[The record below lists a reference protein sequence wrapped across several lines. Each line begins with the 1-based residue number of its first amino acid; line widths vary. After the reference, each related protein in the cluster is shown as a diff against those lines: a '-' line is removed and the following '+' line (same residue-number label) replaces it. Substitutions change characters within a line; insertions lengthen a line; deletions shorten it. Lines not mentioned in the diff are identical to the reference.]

1 MAGVVVAAATAPG
14 RAALAVLR
22 LTGDGLDAVLS
33 VVVATRA
40 GGPLPD
46 RAPRRVWLRDADGP
60 IDDGVGVLY
69 RGPRSYTGEDLAEI
83 TLHGNPLLVERA
95 VQAFVVAGA
104 RLAGPGEF
112 TRRAVVHGRMGLVA
126 AEGVDQLIRARSPAG
141 LAVARAGL
149 DGRTE
154 AAVAPHRERLLDA
167 AAELE
172 ARLDWPADDL
182 ALVDDEALLSG
193 LRGVA
198 AGCRALAATHD
209 AGRVRVEGARVALV
223 GAVNAGKSS
232 LFNALLGRPRALV
245 HDAPGTT
252 RDVLEVSCRLGPLEI
267 TLLDTAGERRTD
279 DPVEAMG
286 QALARELVAEADLLL
301 VVLRARPG
309 PDPLA
314 EALLARTADRPRLV
328 VWNGVDADPTP
339 PPPGALPVS
348 ARTGAGVEGLSR
360 AIVGA
365 LGGDRPARDLLL
377 ASARQ
382 RDQLLAAARAVEE
395 ATEALPFA
403 GPAAAAE
410 RVTAAVGELLAFS
423 GTDARE
429 AVLDAVFARFCIG
442 K

>member
-1 MAGVVVAAATAPG
+1 VVVAAATATG
-14 RAALAVLR
+14 RAALAVVR
-22 LTGDGLDAVLS
+22 LTGDGLDAVLAA
-33 VVVATRA
+33 VVTTAR

-46 RAPRRVWLRDADGP
+46 RAPRRVWLRDAEGP
-60 IDDGVGVLY
+60 IDDGIGVLY
-69 RGPRSYTGEDLAEI
+69 RGPRTYTGEDLAEL

-95 VQAFVVAGA
+95 VQAFVAAGA

-112 TRRAVVHGRMGLVA
+112 TRRAVVRGRMGLVA

-154 AAVAPHRERLLDA
+154 AAVAPLRERLLDA

-182 ALVDDEALLSG
+182 AFVGDDALLAS
-193 LRGVA
+193 LRAVA
-198 AGCRALAATHD
+198 DGCRVLAATHD

-252 RDVLEVSCRLGPLEI
+252 RDVLEVGCRLGPLEV
-267 TLLDTAGERRTD
+267 TLLDTAGERATD

-286 QALARELVAEADLLL
+286 QALARELVAEADLLV

-328 VWNGVDADPTP
+328 AWNGIDADPSP
-339 PPPGALPVS
+339 APPGALPVS
-348 ARTGAGVEGLSR
+348 ARTGDGVEALAR
-360 AIVGA
+360 AIGAA
-365 LGGDRPARDLLL
+365 LGGDLPAKDLLL

-382 RDQLLAAARAVEE
+382 RDQLLATARAVDE
-395 ATEALPFA
+395 AIEALPLA

-410 RVTAAVGELLAFS
+410 RVTAAVGEVLAFS